1 MIGKT
6 FENKHNGKIM
16 TITELIITDDGNRY
30 WRGEKIDDPNNWHF
44 YTKGSLE
51 IHWVDITSNYNEFK
65 MNEEEE

>member
-16 TITELIITDDGNRY
+16 IITELIITDDGNRY
-30 WRGEKIDDPNNWHF
+30 WRGEKIDDPDSWHF

-51 IHWVDITSNYNEFK
+51 NHWVEIIEG
-65 MNEEEE
+65 EEE